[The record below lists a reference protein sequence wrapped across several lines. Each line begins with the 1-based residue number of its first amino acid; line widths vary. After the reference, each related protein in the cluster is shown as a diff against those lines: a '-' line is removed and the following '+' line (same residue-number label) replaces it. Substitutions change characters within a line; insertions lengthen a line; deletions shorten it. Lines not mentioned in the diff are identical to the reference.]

1 MNHAVANRLA
11 RLGLDVEA
19 ANEKLDEVLA
29 LLRPI
34 ATPVPVIRYRGEE
47 IPVDAQ
53 AVVVDRVLGALDPG
67 RVVLPWAMGQH
78 GAEVVAALSEFGYT
92 PTPDASAG
100 DAVRAALHAERRARD
115 AANIDAGEARAE
127 AAALRKELA
136 DELVAREELAGEL
149 NRALDVSVR
158 RQVAAEHLAANMD
171 RTIEAVDGKL
181 DEVLRLL
188 RPIASGEIPVDA
200 QADVAARILGQFEGP
215 DSAAAA
221 IHTDVAA
228 VLSEFGHGVDGG
240 TCADSVRAA
249 LHAERRARD
258 AANIDAGEA
267 RAEAGLRLRER
278 DDAREDAAMWRSHTE
293 FLARVFPGGPVEI
306 TRDGQCVTIANT
318 PGRRRWWGRRRR

>member
-1 MNHAVANRLA
+1 MNQAVANRLL
-11 RLGLDVEA
+11 RMDRTIEA
-19 ANEKLDEVLA
+19 ADGKLDEVLR

-34 ATPVPVIRYRGEE
+34 ATPVGVIRTPEGWGDTPPPAPGPPPPGLGLTEPGSVSQWGKIHPPSEETQRAVGEHIVERLSSPVLLDWRGA
-47 IPVDAQ
+47 P
-53 AVVVDRVLGALDPG
+53 
-67 RVVLPWAMGQH
+67 H
-78 GAEVVAALSEFGYT
+78 GAAVLAALHEFGYEVEDGT
-92 PTPDASAG
+92 GAG

-200 QADVAARILGQFEGP
+200 QADVAARILGQLEGP

-258 AANIDAGEA
+258 AAK
-267 RAEAGLRLRER
+267 
-278 DDAREDAAMWRSHTE
+278 
-293 FLARVFPGGPVEI
+293 GPVS
-306 TRDGQCVTIANT
+306 R
-318 PGRRRWWGRRRR
+318 

>member
-1 MNHAVANRLA
+1 MNQAVANRLL
-11 RLGLDVEA
+11 RMDRTIEA
-19 ANEKLDEVLA
+19 VDGKLDEVLR

-127 AAALRKELA
+127 A
-136 DELVAREELAGEL
+136 
-149 NRALDVSVR
+149 
-158 RQVAAEHLAANMD
+158 
-171 RTIEAVDGKL
+171 
-181 DEVLRLL
+181 
-188 RPIASGEIPVDA
+188 
-200 QADVAARILGQFEGP
+200 
-215 DSAAAA
+215 
-221 IHTDVAA
+221 
-228 VLSEFGHGVDGG
+228 
-240 TCADSVRAA
+240 
-249 LHAERRARD
+249 
-258 AANIDAGEA
+258 
-267 RAEAGLRLRER
+267 GLRLRER